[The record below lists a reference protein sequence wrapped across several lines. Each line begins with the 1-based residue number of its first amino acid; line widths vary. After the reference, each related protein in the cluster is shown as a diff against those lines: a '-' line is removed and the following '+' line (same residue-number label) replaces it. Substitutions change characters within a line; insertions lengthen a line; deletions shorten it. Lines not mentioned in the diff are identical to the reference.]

1 MKQLLCFILASCLVA
16 TAYGQTNSK
25 VAEMESQ
32 RSKLEQAISESEQLL
47 STTQKDVDGQLQAL
61 SALSAQIK
69 QQQQLVNRLDSDIRA
84 TDREIKSIEEQL
96 VTLQAELDR
105 RRDHY
110 AHALRLMTAKNSFEN
125 RLMFLLSAESFN
137 QMVRRMRYLRE
148 YSGFQQ
154 KQGEEL
160 MTKQEELNV
169 KRAELANTRKAKQAL
184 LAKRVEEKKALDR
197 RKAEQQKLVGSLKKK
212 QKEIRDRIAAQQK
225 ERNKLNEEINRII
238 EAEIAAR
245 NAEQQKDDS
254 KTADAPTSTSS
265 KPSGKAM
272 PEYRQNAA
280 DKKLSGSF
288 ESNKGR
294 LPVPLTGPYLVT
306 SHYGVN
312 FVEGLKNVKYNN
324 NGVDIRGQQNSQA
337 RAIFD
342 GTVSFIFEH
351 PQIQGS
357 YIVMVRHGQYISA
370 YFNLASL
377 KVKKGD
383 KVKINSPLGL
393 IRPDA
398 SGNYTMQFQLR
409 KDTQSLNP
417 EHWVAF

>member
-1 MKQLLCFILASCLVA
+1 MKQLFCLIFALFLVA
-16 TAYGQTNSK
+16 TTYGQTNPK
-25 VAEMESQ
+25 VSEMETK
-32 RSKLEQAISESEQLL
+32 RCELEQSIKESEQLL
-47 STTQKDVDGQLQAL
+47 STTQKSVDGQLQAL
-61 SALSAQIK
+61 SALTAQIK
-69 QQQQLVNRLDSDIRA
+69 KQQQLVNRLDADLRA
-84 TDREIKSIEEQL
+84 TDREIKHIEEQL
-96 VTLQAELDR
+96 VALQTELNR
-105 RRDHY
+105 RREHY

-160 MTKQEELNV
+160 IAKQQELNN
-169 KRAELANTRKAKQAL
+169 KRAELEHTRKAKQTL
-184 LAKRVEEKKALDR
+184 LAKRVEERKELDR
-197 RKAEQQKLVGSLKKK
+197 RKADQQKLVNSLNKKK
-212 QKEIRDRIAAQQK
+212 RDIRNRIAQQQR
-225 ERNKLNEEINRII
+225 ERNRLNEEINRMI
-238 EAEIAAR
+238 EAEIAAH
-245 NAEQQKDDS
+245 NAEQQRANGQPE
-254 KTADAPTSTSS
+254 KTSDEDEH
-265 KPSGKAM
+265 KREAM
-272 PEYRQNAA
+272 PAYRQNAA
-280 DKKLSGSF
+280 DKRLSGSF

-294 LPVPLTGPYLVT
+294 LPVPVTSPYLVT
-306 SHYGVN
+306 SYYGVN
-312 FVEGLKNVKYNN
+312 YVEGLKNVKYNN
-324 NGVDIRGQQNSQA
+324 NGVDIRGKQNCQA
-337 RAIFD
+337 RAVFD

-370 YFNLASL
+370 YFNLGSL

-383 KVKINSPLGL
+383 KVKINEPIGF

-417 EHWVAF
+417 EHWIAF

>member
-1 MKQLLCFILASCLVA
+1 MKQLLCLILASCFI
-16 TAYGQTNSK
+16 TFAYGQTNSK
-25 VAEMESQ
+25 VKEMENQ
-32 RSKLEQAISESEQLL
+32 RNKLEQEISESEQLL

-61 SALSAQIK
+61 SALTAQIK
-69 QQQQLVNRLDSDIRA
+69 KQQQFVDRLDADIRA

-96 VTLQAELDR
+96 VTLKAELER
-105 RRDHY
+105 RREHY
-110 AHALRLMTAKNSFEN
+110 AQALRMMTAKNTFEN

-148 YSGFQQ
+148 YSEFQQ

-160 MTKQEELNV
+160 MAKQEELNN
-169 KRAELANTRKAKQAL
+169 KRTELEHTRKAKQTL
-184 LAKRVEEKKALDR
+184 LAKRLEEKKELDR
-197 RKAEQQKLVGSLKKK
+197 RKAEQQKLVGSLKKR
-212 QKEIRDRIAAQQK
+212 QQEIRNRIAAQQQ
-225 ERNKLNEEINRII
+225 ERNRLNEEINRII

-245 NAEQQKDDS
+245 NAEQQKTES
-254 KTADAPTSTSS
+254 KAEEAKQNNS
-265 KPSGKAM
+265 AM
-272 PEYRQNAA
+272 PAYRQNAT
-280 DKKLSGSF
+280 DKKLTGSF
-288 ESNKGR
+288 EGNKGR
-294 LPVPLTGPYLVT
+294 LPVPITGPYLVT

-312 FVEGLKNVKYNN
+312 YVEGLKNVKYNN
-324 NGVDIRGQQNSQA
+324 SGVDIRGQQNCQA

-357 YIVMVRHGQYISA
+357 YIVMIRHGQYISA
-370 YFNLASL
+370 YFNLTSL

-383 KVKINSPLGL
+383 KVKTNSTLGL

-417 EHWVAF
+417 EQWVAF

>member
-1 MKQLLCFILASCLVA
+1 MKHVLCLILISFLLT

-32 RSKLEQAISESEQLL
+32 RSKLEQEISESKQLL
-47 STTQKDVDGQLQAL
+47 STAEKDTESLLAAL
-61 SALSAQIK
+61 SALTAQIK
-69 QQQQLVNRLDSDIRA
+69 KQEQLVNRLDADIRA

-96 VTLQAELDR
+96 ITLQTELDR
-105 RRDHY
+105 RREHY
-110 AHALRLMTAKNSFEN
+110 ANALRLMTTKNTFEN

-137 QMVRRMRYLRE
+137 QMARRVRYLRE
-148 YSGFQQ
+148 YSTFQQ

-160 MTKQEELNV
+160 MAKQEELGN
-169 KRAELANTRKAKQAL
+169 KRAELEHTRKAKQNL
-184 LAKRVEEKKALDR
+184 LTKRVEEKKELNR
-197 RKAEQQKLVGSLKKK
+197 RKTEQQQLVGSLKKK
-212 QKEIRDRIAAQQK
+212 QREIRDRIARQQD
-225 ERNKLNEEINRII
+225 ERNRLNEEINRII

-245 NAEQQKDDS
+245 NAEQQKAEEEN
-254 KTADAPTSTSS
+254 TETN
-265 KPSGKAM
+265 KPSGTTM
-272 PEYRQNAA
+272 PVYRQNAA

-294 LPVPLTGPYLVT
+294 LPVPITGPYLVT

-312 FVEGLKNVKYNN
+312 YVEGLKNVKYNN
-324 NGVDIRGQQNSQA
+324 NGVDIRGQQNCQA
-337 RAIFD
+337 RAVFD

-370 YFNLASL
+370 YFNIASL

-383 KVKINSPLGL
+383 KVKINQPMGL

-417 EHWVAF
+417 EQWVAL

>member
-1 MKQLLCFILASCLVA
+1 MRRVLSFILVLFSLGC
-16 TAYGQTNSK
+16 AYAQTNPK
-25 VAEMESQ
+25 VKEMENQ
-32 RSKLEQAISESEQLL
+32 RNKIEQEIAESKKLL
-47 STTQKDVDGQLQAL
+47 TSSQKDIDGQLAQL
-61 SALSAQIK
+61 SALTAQIK
-69 QQQQLVNRLDSDIRA
+69 KQKQFVDRLDADVKAI
-84 TDREIKSIEEQL
+84 DRELAQIEAQL
-96 VTLQAELDR
+96 RTLQIELER
-105 RRDHY
+105 RREHY
-110 AHALRLMTAKNSFEN
+110 AHALRLMTHKNTFEN

-160 MTKQEELNV
+160 IAKQKELNL
-169 KRAELANTRKAKQAL
+169 KRAELEHTRKAKQAL
-184 LAKRVEEKKALDR
+184 LAKRIEEKKELDS
-197 RKAEQQKLVGSLKKK
+197 RKAEQQKLIGNLKKK
-212 QKEIRDRIAAQQK
+212 QKEIRTRIARQQQ

-245 NAEQQKDDS
+245 NAEQQKADR
-254 KTADAPTSTSS
+254 KTDNTPANGKSN
-265 KPSGKAM
+265 GKAM
-272 PEYRQNAA
+272 PTYRQNTA
-280 DKKLSGSF
+280 DKKLTGSF
-288 ESNKGR
+288 ENNKGR
-294 LPVPLTGPYLVT
+294 LPVPITGPYLMT

-312 FVEGLKNVKYNN
+312 YVEGLKNVKYNN
-324 NGVDIRGQQNSQA
+324 NGIDIRGQQNCQA
-337 RAIFD
+337 RAVFD

-357 YIVMVRHGQYISA
+357 YIVMIRHGQYISA
-370 YFNLASL
+370 YFNLGSL

-383 KVKINSPLGL
+383 KVKINQPLGL

-417 EHWVAF
+417 EQWITL

>member
-1 MKQLLCFILASCLVA
+1 MNRLLSLIALSFLFTV
-16 TAYGQTNSK
+16 TYGQTNSK

-32 RSKLEQAISESEQLL
+32 RSKLEQEISESKQLL
-47 STTQKDVDGQLQAL
+47 TTAEKDTESQLAAL
-61 SALSAQIK
+61 SALTAQIK
-69 QQQQLVNRLDSDIRA
+69 KQEQLVNRLDADIRA

-96 VTLQAELDR
+96 VTLQTELDR

-110 AHALRLMTAKNSFEN
+110 ANALRLMTTKNTFEN

-148 YSGFQQ
+148 YSTFQQ
-154 KQGEEL
+154 KQGEAL
-160 MTKQEELNV
+160 MTKQEELNN
-169 KRAELANTRKAKQAL
+169 KRAELEHTRKAKQAL
-184 LAKRVEEKKALDR
+184 LVKRVEEKKELDH
-197 RKAEQQKLVGSLKKK
+197 RKTEQQKLVGSLKKK
-212 QKEIRDRIAAQQK
+212 QKEIRERIANQQK
-225 ERNKLNEEINRII
+225 ERNRLNEEINRII

-245 NAEQQKDDS
+245 NAEQQK
-254 KTADAPTSTSS
+254 AGGEPTESG
-265 KPSGKAM
+265 KPSGTAM
-272 PEYRQNAA
+272 PVYRQNAA

-294 LPVPLTGPYLVT
+294 LPVPITGPYLVT

-312 FVEGLKNVKYNN
+312 YVEGLKNVKYNN
-324 NGVDIRGQQNSQA
+324 NGIDIRGQQNCQA
-337 RAIFD
+337 RAVFD

-370 YFNLASL
+370 YFNLTSL

-383 KVKINSPLGL
+383 KVKINQQMGL

-417 EHWVAF
+417 EQWVAL

>member
-1 MKQLLCFILASCLVA
+1 MNRLLSLIALSFLFTV
-16 TAYGQTNSK
+16 TYGQTNSK

-32 RSKLEQAISESEQLL
+32 RSKLEQEISESKQLL
-47 STTQKDVDGQLQAL
+47 TTAEKDTESQLAAL
-61 SALSAQIK
+61 SALTAQIK
-69 QQQQLVNRLDSDIRA
+69 KQEQLVNRLDADIRA

-96 VTLQAELDR
+96 VTLQTELDR

-110 AHALRLMTAKNSFEN
+110 ANALRLMTTKNTFEN

-148 YSGFQQ
+148 YSTFQQ
-154 KQGEEL
+154 KQGEAL
-160 MTKQEELNV
+160 MTKQEELNN
-169 KRAELANTRKAKQAL
+169 KRAELEHTRKAKQAL
-184 LAKRVEEKKALDR
+184 LVKRVEEKKELDH
-197 RKAEQQKLVGSLKKK
+197 RKTEQQKLVGSLKKK
-212 QKEIRDRIAAQQK
+212 QKEIRERIANQQK
-225 ERNKLNEEINRII
+225 ERNRLNEEINRII

-245 NAEQQKDDS
+245 NAEQQKAGGETTES
-254 KTADAPTSTSS
+254 G
-265 KPSGKAM
+265 KPSGTAM
-272 PEYRQNAA
+272 PVYRQNAA

-294 LPVPLTGPYLVT
+294 LPVPITGPYLVT

-312 FVEGLKNVKYNN
+312 YVEGLKNVKYNN
-324 NGVDIRGQQNSQA
+324 NGIDIRGQQNCQA
-337 RAIFD
+337 RAVFD

-370 YFNLASL
+370 YFNLTSL

-383 KVKINSPLGL
+383 KVKINQQMGL

-417 EHWVAF
+417 EQWVAL

>member
-1 MKQLLCFILASCLVA
+1 
-16 TAYGQTNSK
+16 
-25 VAEMESQ
+25 MESQ
-32 RSKLEQAISESEQLL
+32 RKQLELQISQSEQLL
-47 STTQKDVDGQLQAL
+47 STTQKDVDGQLAAL
-61 SALSAQIK
+61 AGLTAQIK
-69 QQQQLVNRLDSDIRA
+69 KQQQLVNRLDADIRA

-96 VTLQAELDR
+96 VTLQTELER
-105 RRDHY
+105 RKEHY
-110 AHALRLMTAKNSFEN
+110 AHALRLMTKKNTFEN

-148 YSGFQQ
+148 YSTFQQ

-160 MTKQEELNV
+160 MAKQEELNN
-169 KRAELANTRKAKQAL
+169 KRIELEHTRKAKQAL
-184 LAKRVEEKKALDR
+184 LAKRVEEKRELDR
-197 RKAEQQKLVGSLKKK
+197 RKAEQQKLVGNLKKK
-212 QKEIRDRIAAQQK
+212 QKEIRDRIARQQK

-245 NAEQQKDDS
+245 NAEQKKADEKAQKEQ
-254 KTADAPTSTSS
+254 KGATEMPT
-265 KPSGKAM
+265 
-272 PEYRQNAA
+272 YRQNAA
-280 DKKLSGSF
+280 DKKLTGSF
-288 ESNKGR
+288 ESNKGK
-294 LPVPLTGPYLVT
+294 LPVPITGPYLVT

-312 FVEGLKNVKYNN
+312 YVEGLKNVKYNN
-324 NGVDIRGQQNSQA
+324 NGVDIRGQPNCQA

-370 YFNLASL
+370 YFNLTSL

-383 KVKINSPLGL
+383 KVKINQPLGL
-393 IRPDA
+393 IRSYA

-417 EHWVAF
+417 EQWIAL